1 MAIVNMNK
9 ISLIGLESDKDR
21 IIESLM
27 RMGVV
32 EINNIEQ
39 KISEQE
45 WSGLVE
51 RDGEEAENVRI
62 ESDVA
67 LIKSSIEYLS
77 KYNTRK
83 KGLFEPK
90 RKLSRTQYDE
100 IIHKQEEIWDKVKRI
115 GEYVEQ
121 LSALRSEENRLRNL
135 IESLEP
141 WKALSVPVEV
151 DSTKNTILAMGV
163 VPALVDTDKLKEEL
177 YEQVVE
183 SYLNIVNQ
191 DNDQSYLFLICFSA
205 QEEEAMRVLKQYGF
219 SKVAF
224 KELKGTISENI
235 VKAENQIREIEKE
248 RKRIDKDIA
257 ALTNE
262 KENIEVL
269 HDYLQNQRDR
279 KKVLSKLVKTDKVFM
294 LEGWLPEEVA
304 DKVRLTIEQQW
315 DCMIDIQKPEKEE
328 EFPILLRNHALV
340 QPFEMITE
348 LYSLPSAKGI
358 DPNLFM
364 APFYFVFFGMMVSDA
379 GYGLTIALITGIFL
393 ARYKLEGLVHKLVK
407 LLFLGGISTF
417 VWGALFGGW
426 FGNIFD
432 ILTGTE
438 GFIRPLWFN
447 PLEEPMKLLVW
458 AFIFGGI
465 HLYVGMGLQAYRLI
479 KDGKYA
485 DAFFDIGSWY
495 ILLTGL
501 ALLIVGG
508 SLGLTGQYM
517 AIAGAA
523 LLVLTQGRREKG
535 IIKKLLMGV
544 LSLYNVTGYLSDVL
558 SYSRLLALGLATG
571 VIATVVNTMGTLF
584 GFNIV
589 GIIILSIVFIAG
601 HTFNILINALG
612 AYVHASRLQYV
623 EFFGKFYE
631 GGGKAFEPFKIKTK
645 YIQVEDKEA
654 D

>member
-1 MAIVNMNK
+1 MNK